1 MSASEPLGTPAG
13 VLASALVEALA
24 ADPAAISRL
33 RELVAVELPHPIAP
47 EPVIYTVASL
57 AAVLDVSERV
67 VRGAIARG
75 ELQAA
80 KRGGRYLI
88 SAGAVRDWAAVE
100 PGAKSERPGRAQLRR
115 AHGPLRTALDT
126 LDKRTAAGG

>member
-24 ADPAAISRL
+24 AA
-33 RELVAVELPHPIAP
+33 
-47 EPVIYTVASL
+47 VIYTVASL

-100 PGAKSERPGRAQLRR
+100 PGADSERPSRARPRR
-115 AHGPLRTALDT
+115 ADGPLRTALEG
-126 LDKRTAAGG
+126 LDQRAAAGG

>member
-33 RELVAVELPHPIAP
+33 RELVAVELPQPMAP

-57 AAVLDVSERV
+57 AAVVDVSERV
-67 VRGAIARG
+67 VRGAITRG
-75 ELQAA
+75 ELRAA

-100 PGAKSERPGRAQLRR
+100 PGANSERPARAQLRR

-126 LDKRTAAGG
+126 LDQRAAAGG